1 MRPVVKSTS
10 IAREINRLAVIHA
23 LRTHGLVSQADLV
36 RITTLSAPTVLRVV
50 RGLAAEGLV
59 TVETKGRSSGGRKPL
74 LLRFNATTGYVIGVD
89 IGGSHLAGAIADLSG
104 QVVHTVNVPIAVDGS
119 SLAEQ
124 RLYDVVRTLVDAG
137 GIPSARVRAIG
148 VGVPGVTRGGVVVH
162 APAVGWRDL
171 PLAAELEARF
181 GAPALVENDANM
193 IALGE
198 FWFGAAQGTRSAVC
212 MVIGTGIGAGVI
224 LEGELYRGHR
234 EAAGEV
240 GFTVFDRRY
249 VGTTF
254 REFGCLETF
263 AAGPG
268 IARRARE
275 VVARGGGRRIVELAG
290 VPEAISALHVFAA
303 ARDGDADAREVVAA
317 TADALA
323 VAVANI
329 GALLDP
335 DVIVL
340 GGGVMRSSDLLLDRI
355 RAHVAAALPGGPAI
369 VRAQLGDQG
378 TVMGAVARALVF
390 EPGPGLTRGT
400 NDAGRAAAGDTA
412 ALPAGT
418 AGGREG
424 A

>member
-1 MRPVVKSTS
+1 MRPVVKSNTV
-10 IAREINRLAVIHA
+10 AREINRLAVIHA
-23 LRTHGLVSQADLV
+23 LRARGLVSQAELA
-36 RITTLSAPTVLRVV
+36 RITTLSAPTVLRVI

-74 LLRFNATTGYVIGVD
+74 LLRFNATMGYVIGVD
-89 IGGSHLAGAIADLSG
+89 VGGSHLAGAIADLSG
-104 QVVHTVNVPIAVDGS
+104 RVVHTVNVPIVLEGS
-119 SLAEQ
+119 SLAAQ
-124 RLYDVVRTLVDAG
+124 RLYDAVRALLDASG
-137 GIPSARVRAIG
+137 VPSTRVRAIG

-162 APAVGWRDL
+162 APAVGWRDVA
-171 PLAAELEARF
+171 LAAELETRF
-181 GAPALVENDANM
+181 GAPAVVENDANM
-193 IALGE
+193 VALGE

-212 MVIGTGIGAGVI
+212 VVIGTGIGAGII
-224 LEGELYRGHR
+224 LEGELYRGRR

-249 VGTTF
+249 VGTPFT
-254 REFGCLETF
+254 EFGCLETF

-268 IARRARE
+268 IARRARQ
-275 VVARGGGRRIVELAG
+275 VVARGGGGRIVELAG
-290 VPEAISALHVFAA
+290 APDGISALHVFAA
-303 ARDGDADAREVVAA
+303 ARDGDPDAREIVAD

-335 DVIVL
+335 DMIVL
-340 GGGVMRSSDLLLDRI
+340 GGGVMRSADLMLDRI

-369 VRAQLGDQG
+369 VRAELGDQG

-390 EPGPGLTRGT
+390 EP
-400 NDAGRAAAGDTA
+400 
-412 ALPAGT
+412 ALPAGP
-418 AGGREG
+418 AEGREG